1 MEKVFIDGK
10 EFTDKDLLR
19 PLLYGEGVFETFRY
33 NGSLPKYIDYHYERL
48 INGAK
53 VLSIPKISKEDY
65 LYNINQAVKNSE
77 SKDMYV
83 KTVLISKGNIYYPL
97 FPNGKSLIVITK
109 PYKPIEEEVR
119 LMISPYKVH
128 SLDPLLKIK
137 STNYLRN
144 ILIKRYAKEKGFFD
158 CIILNENDNITETSS
173 ANIFWIKGKY
183 LYTPSLACGI
193 LDGVSRKVILEEA
206 KKQGFI
212 VVEGRFF
219 LEDLKNA
226 NLVFLSNALHGIIR
240 VKEINFKYEK

>member
-10 EFTDKDLLR
+10 EFTDIDSLR
-19 PLLYGEGVFETFRY
+19 PLMYGEGVFETFRY
-33 NGSLPKYIDYHYERL
+33 NNALPKYIDFHYERM

-53 VLSIPKISKEDY
+53 LLNIPKISKEDY
-65 LYNINQAVKNSE
+65 LYYINKAVENSE
-77 SKDMYV
+77 SKDLYV
-83 KTVLISKGNIYYPL
+83 KTVLVSKGNLYYQL
-97 FPNGKSLIVITK
+97 IPNGKSLIVITK
-109 PYKPIEEEVR
+109 PYKEIGENIR
-119 LMISPYKVH
+119 LTISPYKVH
-128 SLDPLLKIK
+128 SSDPLLKIK

-158 CIILNENDNITETSS
+158 CIILNENNNITETSS

-183 LYTPSLACGI
+183 LYTPSIDCGL
-193 LDGVSRKVILEEA
+193 LDGVSRRVILQEA

-226 NLVFLSNALHGIIR
+226 NLVFLSNALHGIIK
-240 VKEINFKYEK
+240 VKEIDFKFEK